1 MFTITAEQLG
11 KKFQKD
17 WVFRSLDLTLSSN
30 DSIVL
35 LGNNGSGKSTLLQTL
50 IGSITPSK
58 GKLTYTLNSKQIPQ
72 EHWYKHVSIAAP
84 YLDIYQELTI
94 AECIDTQRKFKPFI
108 ANLSTP
114 EIIDILALQHAN
126 KKHISAYSSGMRQRL
141 KLGLAILA
149 NTHILALDEPTMNL
163 DKKAITWFQDTL
175 ANYKKDRLIIT
186 CSNEQTAEYTHA
198 NKQLN
203 LIDYKAKRG

>member
-1 MFTITAEQLG
+1 MFTVTAKQLG

-17 WVFRSLDLTLSSN
+17 WIFRSLDLTLKTN

-35 LGNNGSGKSTLLQTL
+35 LGNNGSGKSTLLQVL

-58 GKLTYTLNSKQIPQ
+58 GNIEYHNSKPIAQ
-72 EHWYKHVSIAAP
+72 EHWYRHVSIAAP

-94 AECIDTQRKFKPFI
+94 AECIDTQRQFKPFI
-108 ANLSTP
+108 NNLSTS
-114 EIIDILALQHAN
+114 EIIELLELKHAT

-149 NTHILALDEPTMNL
+149 QTPVLALDEPTMNL
-163 DKKAITWFQDTL
+163 DKKAIDWFQEILTHFK
-175 ANYKKDRLIIT
+175 NERIIIT

-203 LIDYKAKRG
+203 LLDYKAKRT